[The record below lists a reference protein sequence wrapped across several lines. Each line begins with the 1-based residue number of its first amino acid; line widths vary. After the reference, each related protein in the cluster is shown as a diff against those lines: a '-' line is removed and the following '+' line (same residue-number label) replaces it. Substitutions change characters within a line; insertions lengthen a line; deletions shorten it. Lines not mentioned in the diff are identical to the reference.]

1 MVNMDVQDRLST
13 QEAVIGSLLLSPEL
27 VGPVLSKVSDQDF
40 LDEGYRRIYQAI
52 RAQFVSGKP
61 VDSVTIRDRL
71 GGGDDWSKAL
81 IQIMEDTPTAAN
93 IWAYVPR
100 MQEQARVYRGREI
113 AQELTTVPDME
124 AMVQGIS
131 KLQAL
136 TVERQSVRRMNMEQM
151 LQSFWQR
158 HTTPHRYM
166 TWGLSKLDE
175 QLFVDLGDMVV
186 LGGYPSAGKTALAV
200 TFAYHQSE
208 VKRVGFYSLETSR
221 YKLADRLIS
230 NLAGI
235 EMAAI
240 KRGALTEAEWAQAAN
255 SAPKIIKHQMDLIDA
270 SGMTAA
276 DIRADAL
283 ANRYQIV
290 YVDYLQIVEP
300 ETRKANRTEQ
310 VASIS
315 RAFQQMAHTNGILT
329 VALSQLSRSEKTRD
343 ESKVIEPTMSDLRES
358 GQIEQ
363 DADAIL
369 LLYLEDPSKPNESRR
384 VLKLAKNKDGERGR
398 MYLTFDGAY
407 QRFRQ
412 SVVDQPAPQ
421 VAPMK
426 RPRQYKQISFA
437 DRFWEGIYDDPDDP
451 FAEKGDQHGQA
462 QSGPAAAAG
471 DPAPGGPGPGEHPA
485 GGAPAAGSGA
495 GPGGPGSGGGRSA

>member
-1 MVNMDVQDRLST
+1 MVNTDVQDRLSN
-13 QEAVIGSLLLSPEL
+13 QEAVIGSLLISPEL

-40 LDEGYRRIYQAI
+40 LDESYRRIYQAI
-52 RAQFVSGKP
+52 RAQFVSGQP

-71 GGGDDWSKAL
+71 GGGDHWSKAL

-113 AQELTTVPDME
+113 AQELTTVSDME

-166 TWGLSKLDE
+166 TWGLAKLDE

-255 SAPKIIKHQMDLIDA
+255 SAPRIIKHQMDLIDA

-329 VALSQLSRSEKTRD
+329 VALSQLSRSEKTKD

-412 SVVDQPAPQ
+412 SVVDQPAPP

-471 DPAPGGPGPGEHPA
+471 DPAPGGPGTGQQLPGGSPA
-485 GGAPAAGSGA
+485 GGPGA
-495 GPGGPGSGGGRSA
+495 DSGGPGSGGGTA

>member
-1 MVNMDVQDRLST
+1 MVNAEMRDRLSN
-13 QEAVIGSLLLSPEL
+13 QEGVLGSLLISPEL
-27 VGPVLSKVSDQDF
+27 VGEVLGKVSDRDF
-40 LDEGYRRIYQAI
+40 LDDAYRQIFQAI
-52 RAQFVSGKP
+52 RSQFVSGKP
-61 VDSVTIRDRL
+61 VDPVTVRDRL
-71 GGGDDWSKAL
+71 GGGETWRDL
-81 IQIMEDTPTAAN
+81 LLQIMEDTPTAAN
-93 IWAYVPR
+93 VWEYVAR
-100 MQEQARVYRGREI
+100 MREQAQVYQGREI
-113 AQELTTVPDME
+113 AQGITGACDVEELRRGAE
-124 AMVQGIS
+124 RILS
-131 KLQAL
+131 L
-136 TVERQSVRRMNMEQM
+136 TVDRQDVRRMDMEQM

-175 QLFVDLGDMVV
+175 QLFCDLGDMVV

-208 VKRVGFYSLETSR
+208 AKRVGFYSLETSR

-230 NLAGI
+230 NMAGI

-240 KRGALTEAEWAQAAN
+240 KRGALTETEWAQAAN
-255 SAPKIIKHQMDLIDA
+255 SAPGIIKHQLELIDA
-270 SGMTAA
+270 SGMTAS
-276 DIRADAL
+276 DIRSDAL
-283 ANRYQIV
+283 AHRYQIV

-315 RAFQQMAHTNGILT
+315 RAFQQAAHGNGLLV
-329 VALSQLSRSEKTRD
+329 VALSQLTRSEKTKD
-343 ESKVIEPTMSDLRES
+343 ESKYIEPTMSDLRES

-369 LLYLEDPSKPNESRR
+369 LLYLEDPSRPNDSRR

-412 SVVDQPAPQ
+412 SVVEQAAPRPAPL
-421 VAPMK
+421 K
-426 RPRQYKQISFA
+426 RPRQYKQMSFA

-451 FAEKGDQHGQA
+451 FREKGDQHGQA
-462 QSGPAAAAG
+462 QGGPAAAAG
-471 DPAPGGPGPGEHPA
+471 DPAPGGAGAGEQSA
-485 GGAPAAGSGA
+485 GGPQAGGPGA
-495 GPGGPGSGGGRSA
+495 GPGGPGSGGGSA

>member
-1 MVNMDVQDRLST
+1 MVSLEAGDRLSN
-13 QEAVIGSLLLSPEL
+13 QEAVLGALLIEDKLI
-27 VGPVLSKVSDQDF
+27 GPVLSKVSERDF
-40 LDEGYRRIYQAI
+40 LDDAYRQIFLAI
-52 RAQFVSGKP
+52 RAQFISGKP
-61 VDSVTIRDRL
+61 VDPVTVRDKL
-71 GGGDDWSKAL
+71 GGGEEWGKL
-81 IQIMEDTPTAAN
+81 LLQIMDDTPTAAN
-93 IWAYVPR
+93 VWEYVSR
-100 MQEQARVYRGREI
+100 MQEQARVVQGRGISLEMAEAR
-113 AQELTTVPDME
+113 DME
-124 AMVQGIS
+124 ELRRGLD

-136 TVERQSVRRMNMEQM
+136 TVERQDVRRMNMEQM

-158 HTTPHRYM
+158 HTTPHQYM
-166 TWGLSKLDE
+166 TWGLSKLDD
-175 QLFVDLGDMVV
+175 QLFADLGDMVV

-200 TFAYHQSE
+200 SFAYHQSE
-208 VKRVGFYSLETSR
+208 AKRVGFYSLETSR

-230 NLAGI
+230 NMAGI

-240 KRGALTEAEWAQAAN
+240 KRGALTEGEWAQAADA
-255 SAPKIIKHQMDLIDA
+255 APKIIKHQLELIDA

-310 VASIS
+310 VSAIS
-315 RAFQQMAHTNGILT
+315 RTFQQMAHGSGILT
-329 VALSQLSRSEKTRD
+329 VALSQLTRSEKTRD
-343 ESKVIEPTMSDLRES
+343 ESKYIEPTMSDLRES

-412 SVVDQPAPQ
+412 SVVDQAAPP

-426 RPRQYKQISFA
+426 RPRQYKQMSFA
-437 DRFWEGIYDDPDDP
+437 DRFWEGIYDDDPNDP
-451 FAEKGDQHGQA
+451 FRPTEQNQTGSADGQA
-462 QSGPAAAAG
+462 KP
-471 DPAPGGPGPGEHPA
+471 E
-485 GGAPAAGSGA
+485 
-495 GPGGPGSGGGRSA
+495 

>member
-1 MVNMDVQDRLST
+1 MVSIDLKDRLSN
-13 QEAVIGSLLLSPEL
+13 QEAVLGALLIEDKLI
-27 VGPVLSKVSDQDF
+27 GPVLSKVSERDF
-40 LDEGYRRIYQAI
+40 LDDTYRRVFQAI
-52 RAQFVSGKP
+52 RAQFVCGRP
-61 VDSVTIRDRL
+61 VDPVTVRDRL
-71 GGGDDWSKAL
+71 GGGEDWGKL
-81 IQIMEDTPTAAN
+81 LLQIMEDTPTAAN
-93 IWAYVPR
+93 IWEYVPR
-100 MQEQARVYRGREI
+100 MQEQARVVQGREI
-113 AQELTTVPDME
+113 AQSMLEARDME
-124 AMVQGIS
+124 EIRRGS
-131 KLQAL
+131 DKLQAL
-136 TVERQSVRRMNMEQM
+136 TVERQDVRRMNMEQM

-175 QLFVDLGDMVV
+175 QLFADLGDMVV

-200 TFAYHQSE
+200 SFAYHQSE
-208 VKRVGFYSLETSR
+208 AKRVGFYSLETSR

-230 NLAGI
+230 NMAGI

-240 KRGALTEAEWAQAAN
+240 KRGALTEGEWAQAADA
-255 SAPKIIKHQMDLIDA
+255 APKIIKHQLELIDA
-270 SGMTAA
+270 SGMTAS

-310 VASIS
+310 VSAIS
-315 RAFQQMAHTNGILT
+315 RTFQQMAHGNGILV
-329 VALSQLSRSEKTRD
+329 VALSQLTRSEKTKD
-343 ESKVIEPTMSDLRES
+343 ENKYIEPTMSDLRES

-369 LLYLEDPSKPNESRR
+369 LLYLEDPSKPNKSRR

-412 SVVDQPAPQ
+412 PVSDQAARPGY
-421 VAPMK
+421 PMK
-426 RPRQYKQISFA
+426 RPRQYRQVSFA
-437 DRFWEGIYDDPDDP
+437 DRFWEGIYDDDPDDP
-451 FAEKGDQHGQA
+451 FRPQPDGQSQGDC
-462 QSGPAAAAG
+462 AAASG
-471 DPAPGGPGPGEHPA
+471 DPAPGGGGPGEHPA
-485 GGAPAAGSGA
+485 GGAPAGGPGP
-495 GPGGPGSGGGRSA
+495 GPGGGGTGGGGTP

>member
-1 MVNMDVQDRLST
+1 MVNTDVQDRLSN
-13 QEAVIGSLLLSPEL
+13 QEAVIGSLLISPEL

-40 LDEGYRRIYQAI
+40 LDESYRRIYQAI
-52 RAQFVSGKP
+52 RAQFVSGQP

-71 GGGDDWSKAL
+71 GGGDHWSKAL

-255 SAPKIIKHQMDLIDA
+255 SAPRIIKHQMDLIDA

-315 RAFQQMAHTNGILT
+315 RAFQQLAHTSGILT
-329 VALSQLSRSEKTRD
+329 VALSQLSRSEKTKD

-412 SVVDQPAPQ
+412 SVVDQPAPP

-451 FAEKGDQHGQA
+451 FAEKGDQHGQR

-471 DPAPGGPGPGEHPA
+471 APAPGGPGTGQQLPGGSPA
-485 GGAPAAGSGA
+485 GGPGAGSGS
-495 GPGGPGSGGGRSA
+495 PGSGGGSA

>member
-1 MVNMDVQDRLST
+1 MVNMDVQDRLSN
-13 QEAVIGSLLLSPEL
+13 QEAVIGSLLISPEL

-40 LDEGYRRIYQAI
+40 LDESYRRIYQAI
-52 RAQFVSGKP
+52 RAQFVSGQP

-71 GGGDDWSKAL
+71 GGGDHWSKAL

-124 AMVQGIS
+124 AMVRGIS

-255 SAPKIIKHQMDLIDA
+255 SAPRIIKHQMDLIDA

-300 ETRKANRTEQ
+300 DTRKANRTEQ

-421 VAPMK
+421 VTPMK

-471 DPAPGGPGPGEHPA
+471 DPAPGGPGTGQQLPGGSSA
-485 GGAPAAGSGA
+485 GGPGA
-495 GPGGPGSGGGRSA
+495 DPGGPGSGGGNA